1 LCCPSCAL
9 RWYRCILAE
18 HGGIH
23 KGPLPAVMLDLCGRP
38 LSWIHTWGRGGGTN
52 GQPARTVKAM
62 EKRHGMPYSRSPKN
76 PTLQQLQ
83 ESSKS
88 ASTAVLPKIP
98 HSNSCKRVPSRPLRP
113 RRGRFGTILR
123 QLECGIFGRTA
134 VRPRRGRFGTLLG
147 QLQCGIFQ
155 KTAVPGVRRLMC
167 HLEFQNTNSY
177 GCDALVPQAAHGK
190 INQYLWRVT
199 IESSF
204 FVARHILS

>member
-1 LCCPSCAL
+1 MDRGPISEYRHVARINKTRLVSPSLLGLLSCAL

-88 ASTAVLPKIP
+88 ALT
-98 HSNSCKRVPSRPLRP
+98 
-113 RRGRFGTILR
+113 
-123 QLECGIFGRTA
+123 

-167 HLEFQNTNSY
+167 HLDFQKY
-177 GCDALVPQAAHGK
+177 EQ
-190 INQYLWRVT
+190 LWLGRART
-199 IESSF
+199 SSGTWKK
-204 FVARHILS
+204 